1 MRFKCCGVTF
11 ADGNSS
17 SGGRLVPS
25 TLIFTS
31 FPPHA
36 NTDAATVDL
45 DLSLVATFNPKYGS
59 THGFTLARLTTD
71 ANVEPFKPPP
81 ENLVNREDVAARLT
95 ELLQW
100 RRKRPG
106 GGGAS
111 GDEKPLLRANRSVA
125 FQVHLYFRGAVMKVR
140 RDESSP
146 VAIKLREARRT
157 LKSDLNQPVFFVYGN
172 DKLLISAEGYLS
184 RSSPWLGKG
193 TQSLQ
198 PSDRPHFRRRRSHLF
213 IWGSGNERMVS
224 GARRVL
230 RSGDGPRPLSL
241 RLSD

>member
-1 MRFKCCGVTF
+1 M
-11 ADGNSS
+11 
-17 SGGRLVPS
+17 
-25 TLIFTS
+25 
-31 FPPHA
+31 
-36 NTDAATVDL
+36 ATQT
-45 DLSLVATFNPKYGS
+45 A
-59 THGFTLARLTTD
+59 
-71 ANVEPFKPPP
+71 
-81 ENLVNREDVAARLT
+81 
-95 ELLQW
+95 
-100 RRKRPG
+100 G
-106 GGGAS
+106 GGG
-111 GDEKPLLRANRSVA
+111 
-125 FQVHLYFRGAVMKVR
+125 
-140 RDESSP
+140 
-146 VAIKLREARRT
+146 REAATASKQKRCVSGPFVFQGRCNEST
-157 LKSDLNQPVFFVYGN
+157 EGREFARGDKAKRSQAHAEIRSKPACFFVYGN